1 MVSLRKIISQLPE
14 IVLKILS
21 LHVKL
26 EIKCIQTSRKER
38 FHLYLVVILLKN
50 GSSIRHM
57 FCKIFVPLFMTKA
70 LEKTRYK
77 WFI

>member
-1 MVSLRKIISQLPE
+1 MA
-14 IVLKILS
+14 VLLD
-21 LHVKL
+21 
-26 EIKCIQTSRKER
+26 
-38 FHLYLVVILLKN
+38 
-50 GSSIRHM
+50 M